1 MIRAATPD
9 DIEAL
14 VEIGRAMATESPQ
27 FSRMPYSP
35 SKVRAMLVSLI
46 GNPRGFVRVADDG
59 GQIVGVMLGACT
71 EHWACDGLVAFDL
84 ALYVPTNRRG
94 GIHAARLLRAF
105 SDWSRELGAHIA
117 TAGISTGINPE
128 QADRLYL
135 GLGFKRLGS
144 VFDLSGR

>member
-1 MIRAATPD
+1 MIRPATHD
-9 DIEAL
+9 DIEGL
-14 VEIGRAMATESPQ
+14 IELGRAMAAESPQ

-35 SKVRAMLVSLI
+35 SKVRTMLLALI
-46 GNPRGFVRVADDG
+46 DSPRGFVRVADEG
-59 GQIVGVMLGACT
+59 GQLVGVMVGACT
-71 EHWACDGLVAFDL
+71 EHWACDGLAAFDL
-84 ALYVPTNRRG
+84 ALFVPTTRRG
-94 GIHAARLLRAF
+94 GMQAARLLRAF
-105 SDWSRELGAHIA
+105 ADWSRELGAHIA

>member
-1 MIRAATPD
+1 MIRPATHD
-9 DIEAL
+9 DIEGL
-14 VEIGRAMATESPQ
+14 IELGRAMAAESPQ

-35 SKVRAMLVSLI
+35 SKVRAMLLSLI
-46 GNPRGFVRVADDG
+46 DNPRGFVRVADEG
-59 GQIVGVMLGACT
+59 GQLVGVMVGACT
-71 EHWACDGLVAFDL
+71 EHWACDGLAAFDL
-84 ALYVPTNRRG
+84 VLFVPTTRRG

-105 SDWSRELGAHIA
+105 SDWSREIGAHIV
-117 TAGISTGINPE
+117 TAGVSTGTNPE